1 LGVGDWGLEVKRT
14 AGRQPI
20 DRNEYP
26 DLPRHS
32 LIVCA
37 TLVQNAANL
46 GGLCRT
52 CEAFRLEALVMANLA
67 ITQTPAFRNLAASTD
82 RWQPIVACS
91 VEALSD
97 WLREKQRSGYS
108 LVALHVDASA
118 VALTEFC
125 FPPRS
130 VLVLGQE
137 LTGIPPLVLDLCD
150 YVVTIAQWGLVE
162 SLNVQTAGAIA
173 IYAYT
178 QQHPIKTKP
187 RK

>member
-1 LGVGDWGLEVKRT
+1 M
-14 AGRQPI
+14 
-20 DRNEYP
+20 
-26 DLPRHS
+26 PRHS

-82 RWQPIVACS
+82 RWQPIVACP
-91 VEALSD
+91 VETLPD
-97 WLREKQRSGYS
+97 WLGEKQRSGYS
-108 LVALHVDASA
+108 LVALHIDPSA
-118 VALTEFC
+118 IALTQFA

-137 LTGIPPLVLDLCD
+137 LTGVPQSVLGLCD
-150 YVVTIAQWGLVE
+150 HIVTIPQWGLVE
-162 SLNVQTAGAIA
+162 SLNVQTAAAIA
-173 IYAYT
+173 IYEYT
-178 QQHPIKTKP
+178 RQHGKQI
-187 RK
+187 RL